1 MSSLLFAPPPQPSDN
16 PLYISKIVIVGD
28 TGVGKT
34 ALIRR
39 FVHREPTSTH
49 YMTIG
54 VDFTIKEFD
63 IDTQNI
69 SVLLKPTTRMR
80 FHLWDT
86 AGQERFRTVTTMYY
100 KEATSF
106 ILTFAL
112 DDPDSFTHI
121 TEYWYPEIVRMG
133 HPRSHIVLVGNKKDR
148 YIHRNSLLDKVVKR
162 WTEKNKINYYE
173 TDTND
178 MLSIHTLFNDIGT
191 QIMKN
196 AITFYGDLPGF
207 KDSQET
213 FRRIQLRYSDDDGTT
228 TAKKNKKWYDVC
240 DCCVP
245 KESKDDKGGRG
256 RNKSI

>member
-1 MSSLLFAPPPQPSDN
+1 MSSLLFAPQTSDN
-16 PLYISKIVIVGD
+16 PLYISKIVLVGD
-28 TGVGKT
+28 SGVGKT
-34 ALIRR
+34 SLIRR

-54 VDFTIKEFD
+54 VDFTIKELD
-63 IDTQNI
+63 IETKNI
-69 SVLLKPTTRMR
+69 SVLLNPTTRMR

-106 ILTFAL
+106 ILTFSL
-112 DDPDSFTHI
+112 DDPDSFNRI
-121 TEYWYPEIVRMG
+121 MEYWYPEVVRMG

-148 YIHRNSLLDKVVKR
+148 YTVRSPLLDKVVTR

-173 TDTND
+173 TDMND
-178 MLSIHTLFNDIGT
+178 MLSIHKVFHDIGV

-196 AITFYGDLPGF
+196 SVTFYGDLPGF
-207 KDSQET
+207 KDTQEK
-213 FRRIQLRYSDDDGTT
+213 FRRIQLRYSDDDGESNGG
-228 TAKKNKKWYDVC
+228 KRNKKWYDVC

-245 KESKDDKGGRG
+245 KESKDG
-256 RNKSI
+256 RNRNNSI